1 VPIHLFA
8 LFLLP
13 ENVSTRNKMMVD
25 VADELRKICDS
36 LPKNDLEYRQYKHH
50 LESTREA
57 YEQNKDNPTLYPIV
71 ANNYARFLL
80 DVGQVQKAHDIFKSL
95 LGKQV
100 YAPSNYYFA
109 CEHLGIPLSERELIA
124 QYFPNILNLPQ
135 KHYHHDRIHIG
146 YLTSDASL
154 GGNARLLFEVIK
166 NHDKDKFKT
175 VFFYNNTIYDDLTFQ
190 IGQRFEK
197 SFTIRDAKAKEI
209 FDLIA
214 AEEIDILVDPMGHCA
229 GGPNLPIFAQHPAP
243 MQITGFGYPG
253 TTALPF
259 FDYRIGSDIC
269 KGFTEPLLKNKYGYS
284 PLSFISGVPCKT
296 TETHVIGCLSNLSKI
311 MPEDIKLHAVAM
323 NALPGYELHYIRM
336 DGQFMDDKRDEILNA
351 HHAFGNERVR
361 VINSSDT
368 YQSIILSCDA
378 LLDTA
383 TWNNHILA
391 MDALS
396 YGVSTIRIKMPE
408 PSLTCASL
416 LSKDVV
422 AQLGESILDRL
433 GAEGWEHYY
442 KIAQSWDNAP
452 WVREYE
458 RLLQEAYHAVK

>member
-1 VPIHLFA
+1 MSA
-8 LFLLP
+8 LD
-13 ENVSTRNKMMVD
+13 NMSVIGGDIGN

-50 LESTREA
+50 LETTREA
-57 YEQNKDNPTLYPIV
+57 YEQNKDNPALYPIV

-95 LGKQV
+95 LGKQA

-109 CEHLGIPLSERELIA
+109 CEHLGIPLSEREPIA

-190 IGQRFEK
+190 IGQHFEK

-269 KGFTEPLLKNKYGYS
+269 KGFTEPLLNNKYGYS

-296 TETHVIGCLSNLSKI
+296 EATHVIGCLSNLSKI
-311 MPEDIKLHAVAM
+311 TPEDIKLHAIAM
-323 NALPGYELHYIRM
+323 NALPKYELQYIRM
-336 DGQFMDDKRDEILNA
+336 DGQFVEEKKEEILAIHKA
-351 HHAFGNERVR
+351 HGNERVK
-361 VINSSDT
+361 VINSNET
-368 YQSIILSCDA
+368 YQSILLSCDA

-396 YGVSTIRIKMPE
+396 YGIPTIRSSGNSICVTCSSFLSTDIQRQMFYCFIHTNNFSLFSLPE
-408 PSLTCASL
+408 VWREC
-416 LSKDVV
+416 
-422 AQLGESILDRL
+422 
-433 GAEGWEHYY
+433 HN
-442 KIAQSWDNAP
+442 IAQSWDNAP

-458 RLLQEAYHAVK
+458 RLLQRAYHAIK